1 MQSDATRDTFVPA
14 KHLSRVIMQQGRVAL
29 DADHNEQVAI
39 FWHYLRALAQDVI
52 GAPGAPA
59 TGGGFALTLEG
70 KELRISNGRYYVDG
84 ILVENE
90 VPCLYTDQPSYR
102 LPADDPLAN
111 LDKAGEGDMF
121 FVYLDVWE
129 HHVTWIE
136 DGSLREVALGG
147 PDTCTRAKVVWQVR
161 VAPYESGEGNNGKP
175 DCAQELGHLV
185 GIGNARLAAQVDPG
199 AVTDAPC
206 VMPPESKYRGP
217 ENQLYRVEIHRP
229 GDVKTPATFKWSR
242 DNGSILTALNG
253 ISGNDLVVASTR
265 GFEAGDWVEL
275 TNDDSDLRRETGS
288 LARVANVQDGA
299 LSLDPDEVPLF
310 DVDTATNLHPKVRR
324 WNQTSSEDIVLVN
337 GAVPV
342 TESPTDGK
350 RVWID
355 LEDGVQVLFAEGGQY
370 RSGDYW
376 LIPARVATG
385 KIEWPSEPGT
395 GVKGPVADLLPPRG
409 IRHHYAPLGFVT
421 WDGTAFQLTKTCRRT
436 FAPVPSLTGQ

>member
-1 MQSDATRDTFVPA
+1 MQSDATRDTFVSA

-59 TGGGFALTLEG
+59 AGGGFALTLEG
-70 KELRISNGRYYVDG
+70 NELRISNGRYYVDG

-90 VPCLYTDQPSYR
+90 ASCLYTAQPSYP
-102 LPADDPLAN
+102 LPEDDPLAN
-111 LDKAGEGDMF
+111 LDKLKADATL

-129 HHVTWIE
+129 QHVTWIE

-161 VAPYESGEGNNGKP
+161 AAPYEGGEGNNGAP
-175 DCAQELGHLV
+175 DCTQELSHLV
-185 GIGNARLAAQVDPG
+185 EIGNAQLAAQVDPG
-199 AVTDAPC
+199 AVRDDPC
-206 VMPPESKYRGP
+206 VMAPESKYRGP

-229 GDVKTPATFKWSR
+229 GDVRTPATFKWSR
-242 DNGSILTALNG
+242 DNGSVLTALNG
-253 ISGNDLVVASTR
+253 IRGNDLEVASTR

-275 TNDDSDLRRETGS
+275 TNDDSDLRGEPGI

-299 LSLDPDEVPLF
+299 LSLDPDEVPFF
-310 DVDTATNLHPKVRR
+310 DVDTAANLHPKVRR
-324 WNQTSSEDIVLVN
+324 WNQTSSEDIVLVD

-342 TESPTDGK
+342 TESPKDGK

-355 LEDGVQVLFAEGGQY
+355 LEDGVQIVFSTGGQY

-385 KIEWPSEPGT
+385 KIEWPSMG
-395 GVKGPVADLLPPRG
+395 GKGKADDLLPPRG

-421 WDGTAFQLTKTCRRT
+421 WDGKALGLAEGCRRT
-436 FAPVPSLTGQ
+436 FRPAPNLTGQ